1 MERKDPVP
9 YRYITEYD
17 YNEIEPCVKAIPRKK
32 RERRSGSF
40 IRIFLSL
47 LTCICIALLLYVNR
61 DGLRLLANS
70 LLFGGDADEKDTDS
84 ITDTK
89 SDTGNACVSTDTSQ
103 SNTDTPPDKTAFYA
117 IKNVDMSGSGLE
129 NQTSLKF
136 DVSKFRTDKISLAG
150 IYTKYGKEA
159 PVVLIIHSCANEAY
173 SNGEKYSE
181 NSAFYSDSENVAA
194 IGEKIAS
201 VLNRSGVNCI
211 HLSENFGNGALHC
224 SRTEYE
230 KALCE
235 TLKKYPS
242 ISYVIDV
249 SRDIE
254 IEGDM
259 TMKKPIS
266 DDGYAQIRLSVGSGE
281 IAKNPYWSEN
291 LAFAISLSEY
301 ISHTNRSIMRP
312 CVLSRFPLSQ
322 QFSKMSIRADIGSYS
337 NTFEEAVC
345 SAEFFGLELSS
356 YISEE

>member
-70 LLFGGDADEKDTDS
+70 LLFGSDADEKDTDS

-89 SDTGNACVSTDTSQ
+89 SDTGNADVSTDTSQ

-150 IYTKYGKEA
+150 IYIKYGKEA

-281 IAKNPYWSEN
+281 IAKNPFWSEN
-291 LAFAISLSEY
+291 LAFALSLSEY